1 MAKICIA
8 CNSKNSIKLFKKTS
22 FLKYPLY
29 ICTSCGLS
37 FYYADDKDVEKKC
50 DEYYNSAYWGSVRKN
65 WDAQRKVI
73 LPIIKIIRTIKTK
86 PLQQMWHHR
95 LMQKHA
101 KSKGKLLDIGCGKGE
116 FMQFFY
122 QMGYDVFGIEPD
134 RNNVNLINK
143 KFKRKVCINSIAEK
157 AKLKD
162 KYDMVYLCHVFE
174 HLIRPDNFLKNIK
187 KNLSEEG
194 MVFIEVPNCENPRIL
209 DNSIKHHPH
218 VYNFTTKSLKN
229 LFESCG
235 YEILEIGPYSE
246 KNRNYVLKFFL
257 MALQLNN
264 YRKANDK
271 DGEMLIVLAKP
282 RR

>member
-1 MAKICIA
+1 
-8 CNSKNSIKLFKKTS
+8 
-22 FLKYPLY
+22 
-29 ICTSCGLS
+29 
-37 FYYADDKDVEKKC
+37 
-50 DEYYNSAYWGSVRKN
+50 
-65 WDAQRKVI
+65 
-73 LPIIKIIRTIKTK
+73 
-86 PLQQMWHHR
+86 
-95 LMQKHA
+95 
-101 KSKGKLLDIGCGKGE
+101 
-116 FMQFFY
+116 
-122 QMGYDVFGIEPD
+122 
-134 RNNVNLINK
+134 
-143 KFKRKVCINSIAEK
+143 
-157 AKLKD
+157 
-162 KYDMVYLCHVFE
+162 
-174 HLIRPDNFLKNIK
+174 
-187 KNLSEEG
+187 